1 MSLEVKKDYLF
12 RGLSQMLKQQIVSSR
27 CFAAYFRASSGTGC
41 AEGRLRGGDG
51 RNFSLCTSFAH
62 FDTGCKLSFYLITLA
77 VFSFFFL
84 SFLGPVSV
92 SSPHSRYAEK
102 KCLRLNSNG
111 SGTEELLSLSVCL
124 SRMKPALTACLEKQK
139 PIYRLLLID
148 CFTISGFFL
157 NERALWGRKNKLNR
171 QVKFLH
177 SQIIVIC
184 TYIEFVKLA
193 VQHFFH
199 PHCFLFPVRA
209 E

>member
-1 MSLEVKKDYLF
+1 MF
-12 RGLSQMLKQQIVSSR
+12 KQQVVSSR
-27 CFAAYFRASSGTGC
+27 CFAADFRASSGTGC
-41 AEGRLRGGDG
+41 AEGRLRGGGG

-84 SFLGPVSV
+84 SFFGPVSV

-148 CFTISGFFL
+148 CFTISGFFFK

-171 QVKFLH
+171 QVKFLQSNYSYMH
-177 SQIIVIC
+177 VYRVRKVSRA
-184 TYIEFVKLA
+184 TFLS
-193 VQHFFH
+193 
-199 PHCFLFPVRA
+199 PTLFPFSS
-209 E
+209 